1 MTPRFPFWKNEVS
14 HKSIYVY
21 IEPYSKKEDTGKV
34 SVEGIGLELTL
45 KHTDDEHWEVRV
57 WESELMEKAN
67 DNL

>member
-1 MTPRFPFWKNEVS
+1 M
-14 HKSIYVY
+14 Y